1 MKGVV
6 AVCPAFNMTLPCN
19 ENGIILDTNVTPNV
33 GDVLRAPVADVFV
46 YSHGWWND
54 FANAMQ
60 SYNLF
65 SVGFERELQVLA
77 AAGLALPG
85 ESFAAA
91 IHWPSMLSE
100 NPRSIDNYAEALTF
114 YTMGKRA
121 DIVGQHGV
129 SSLLRLL
136 YASSRRPLRI
146 SMIGHSFGCRVVCS
160 ALVSA
165 FAQLTPQIDP
175 DIHIRV
181 ALLEAAFNSDDLG
194 PNGPYASLAGVAAPN
209 LSVLCTTSALDTAL
223 VKWYPIAER
232 LANLFKGGSVDAL
245 GGVGPDSTTV
255 TAWGGRGDVN
265 VGPGFD
271 TSGILAHTER
281 LVVANLT
288 PLHQSHPA
296 GDAGAFGGHHSDIFL
311 PEIYRLLAGFLFR
324 P

>member
-1 MKGVV
+1 
-6 AVCPAFNMTLPCN
+6 MTLPCN
-19 ENGIILDTNVTPNV
+19 ENGIILDTNVVPNV

-65 SVGFERELQVLA
+65 SVGFERELQVLP

-85 ESFAAA
+85 ESVAAA

-100 NPRSIDNYAEALTF
+100 DPTSIANYAEALTF

-121 DIVGQHGV
+121 DTVGHHGV

-136 YASSRRPLRI
+136 YASPRRPLRI

-165 FAQLTPQIDP
+165 LAQLTPQIDSN
-175 DIHIRV
+175 IRIRV

-194 PNGPYASLAGVAAPN
+194 PNGSYASLARVAGAS

-232 LANLFKGGSVDAL
+232 LANLFRGGSVDAL

-255 TAWGGRGDVN
+255 SAWGGRGDVN

-271 TSGILAHTER
+271 TTGILSRTER

-288 PLHQSHPA
+288 PLHESHPA
-296 GDAGAFGGHHSDIFL
+296 GNAGAFGGHHSDIFL